1 MRISVLIGAALAL
14 LAAGSSWAA
23 PAQKQCTDEDR
34 REGLRCPSIRER
46 GQDDLPVPSGQEI
59 GAFQQ
64 VCDAAHGFKTFSK
77 QVGCIKGL
85 ISSSGAYGTQPEV
98 TLYVLTADKLVEDV
112 RSGRLRSAEARVELQ
127 KAYLAELDREQARV
141 AEQKAEIAREEERR
155 AAAERER
162 REAAAEE
169 NARREAENARR
180 EAEREQYSA
189 AVGSC
194 IGQARERRA
203 AALQAQTAGL
213 SGQDYAARMAGYSLG
228 ASLNPGY
235 DQAQCQNN
243 PNWYQSIPIPNA
255 PQVTRCQR
263 DYMGQ
268 VTCVSQ

>member
-112 RSGRLRSAEARVELQ
+112 RSGRLRSAEARVELLEPGERIERRRR
-127 KAYLAELDREQARV
+127 LAEHALRHGPQVQAFFFVGLGGDQR
-141 AEQKAEIAREEERR
+141 IER
-155 AAAERER
+155 
-162 REAAAEE
+162 
-169 NARREAENARR
+169 
-180 EAEREQYSA
+180 
-189 AVGSC
+189 
-194 IGQARERRA
+194 
-203 AALQAQTAGL
+203 
-213 SGQDYAARMAGYSLG
+213 
-228 ASLNPGY
+228 
-235 DQAQCQNN
+235 AQCLGEPMPLHELANGFK
-243 PNWYQSIPIPNA
+243 PRFRRRSHHAIVP
-255 PQVTRCQR
+255 
-263 DYMGQ
+263 
-268 VTCVSQ
+268 